1 MSADPA
7 RPAEQPHFREYL
19 WGFLAVAASTAVSGA
34 LSPYL
39 PVSDL
44 DMISL
49 LGLVAVSTR
58 LGLGPSLFTAA
69 LTALSFDFFFIPP
82 IFSFRPGDLS
92 GVFTLAVMTVVAGVI
107 SGLGER
113 TRRHQAAARAREL
126 QIETERLRSS
136 LLSAVSHDLRTPL
149 AAIFGAGTELLRD
162 GEGLDPASR
171 AELTAAIVEE
181 SQRLN
186 QLVTNLLDVARL
198 ERGAIE
204 AKKRP
209 EPLEEV
215 VGAALERMRGRLGAR
230 RVLTRIPAEIPM
242 IPMDAVLVEQVF
254 VNLLENA
261 IRYTPEGSPLEI
273 EAESGDESAFVELRD
288 SGPGVSEDERERLF
302 ERFYRGARTPGD
314 GGVGLGLTICRAI
327 LDAHGG
333 TIGIANRDRGG
344 AVVRLSLPLSSP
356 SPLPRENRLSA

>member
-1 MSADPA
+1 MSAGSGRSSA
-7 RPAEQPHFREYL
+7 RPNFHEYL
-19 WGFLAVAASTAVSGA
+19 WGFLAVTASTAVTGV

-39 PVSDL
+39 PVADL

-49 LGLVAVSTR
+49 LGLVAVSTQ

-82 IFSFRPGDLS
+82 SFSFHPGDLS
-92 GVFTLAVMTVVAGVI
+92 GVFTLTVMTVVAGVI

-113 TRRHQAAARAREL
+113 TRRHQAAARARDL
-126 QIETERLRSS
+126 LIETERLRSS
-136 LLSAVSHDLRTPL
+136 LLSAVSHDLKTPL

-162 GEGLDPASR
+162 GERLDAASR
-171 AELTAAIVEE
+171 AALTAAIVEE

-186 QLVTNLLDVARL
+186 QLVTNLLEVARL
-198 ERGAIE
+198 EHGAIE

-215 VGAALERMRGRLGAR
+215 VEAALGRVRGRLGAR
-230 RVLTRIPAEIPM
+230 PVITRIPPEIPM
-242 IPMDAVLVEQVF
+242 IPMDAVLLEQVF

-273 EAESGDESAFVELRD
+273 EAESQGAHARVELRD
-288 SGPGVSEDERERLF
+288 RGPGVSDSERDLLF
-302 ERFYRGARTPGD
+302 ERFYRGTRSPSE

-333 TIGIANRDRGG
+333 TIDIANREHGG
-344 AVVRLSLPLSSP
+344 AVVRLCLPLSP
-356 SPLPRENRLSA
+356 TQTFHRENRLSA